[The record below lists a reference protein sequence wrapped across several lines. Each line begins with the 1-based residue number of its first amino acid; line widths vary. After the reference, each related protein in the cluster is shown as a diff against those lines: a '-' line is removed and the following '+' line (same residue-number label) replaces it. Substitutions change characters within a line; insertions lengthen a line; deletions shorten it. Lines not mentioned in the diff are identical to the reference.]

1 MGDTAPSSGTRLLRS
16 SGDTIASPCIS
27 CAVRVCVA
35 VLALVALS
43 ALGLTGCGGSSP
55 EAVDE
60 ESSSAPSNA
69 GDAEVADDAAASVQ
83 ADLEAIE
90 SELAA
95 SQDRIAALEAELS
108 VRPIPALPGTALR
121 RIIVAADAKF
131 VSVGA
136 DSVAVV
142 GPFGAY
148 AAIDPATN
156 TVTATGLVASAATR
170 VLRTR
175 SAMWATNYDGNEI
188 VRVDPIADVIHSTFS
203 FPAPD
208 GLAKDGPTLIV
219 ASHDE
224 AFIARV
230 SPESGEILNQV
241 DVQGKPTA
249 VVVTADFGIW
259 AAIFDTG
266 ELVQIDPESFEIT
279 ARVIVGAGPVGVT
292 VGAGLAW
299 VANHE
304 EGTVAVVDLTTFE
317 VVETIAVGAGP
328 TEVAMLGDHAWV
340 TVTDAGNLIQIDT
353 ETYKIITQTPLG
365 TSSRGGPTGIA
376 VGNGSIWVAVQ
387 GERSVVRVTLPEG

>member
-1 MGDTAPSSGTRLLRS
+1 MSDTAPSSGTRLLRS

-27 CAVRVCVA
+27 CSVRVCAA

-69 GDAEVADDAAASVQ
+69 GDAQVADDAAASVQ

-95 SQDRIAALEAELS
+95 SQDRIAALEAELL
-108 VRPIPALPGTALR
+108 VQPIPALPGTALR

-170 VLRTR
+170 VLRTP
-175 SAMWATNYDGNEI
+175 SVMWVTNYDGNEI
-188 VRVDPIADVIHSTFS
+188 VRVDPIADVIYSTFS
-203 FPAPD
+203 FPSPD
-208 GLAKDGPTLIV
+208 GLAKDGHTLIV

-230 SPESGEILNQV
+230 DPGNGEILNQV

-266 ELVQIDPESFEIT
+266 ELVQIDPESFDIT

-292 VGAGLAW
+292 VDAGLAW

-304 EGTVAVVDLTTFE
+304 EGTVAVVDLTTSE

-328 TEVAMLGDHAWV
+328 TEVAVLRDHAWV

-376 VGNGSIWVAVQ
+376 VGNASIWVAVQ

>member
-1 MGDTAPSSGTRLLRS
+1 MSDTAASSDTRVLSS
-16 SGDTIASPCIS
+16 SGDTIASPGMS
-27 CAVRVCVA
+27 FFSRVRVA
-35 VLALVALS
+35 ALVLAALGT
-43 ALGLTGCGGSSP
+43 LGLTGCGGSSP

-69 GDAEVADDAAASVQ
+69 GDAQVADDTAAPVQ

-95 SQDRIAALEAELS
+95 SQDRVAALEAELS
-108 VRPIPALPGTALR
+108 VQPIPALPGTALR

-131 VSVGA
+131 VSVGT

-156 TVTATGLVASAATR
+156 TVTATGLVASGATR
-170 VLRTR
+170 VLRTP

-188 VRVDPIADVIHSTFS
+188 VRVDPIADVIYSTFS

-230 SPESGEILNQV
+230 SPENGEILNQV

-266 ELVQIDPESFEIT
+266 ELVQIDPESFEII

-292 VGAGLAW
+292 VDAGLAW
-299 VANHE
+299 VTNHE
-304 EGTVAVVDLTTFE
+304 EGTVAVVDLTMSE

-328 TEVAMLGDHAWV
+328 TEVAVLGDHAWV

-365 TSSRGGPTGIA
+365 ASSRGGPTGIA

-387 GERSVVRVTLPEG
+387 GERSVVRVTLPER

>member
-1 MGDTAPSSGTRLLRS
+1 MSFFSR
-16 SGDTIASPCIS
+16 
-27 CAVRVCVA
+27 VRVA
-35 VLALVALS
+35 ALVLAALGT
-43 ALGLTGCGGSSP
+43 LGLTGCGGSSP

-69 GDAEVADDAAASVQ
+69 GDAQVADDTAAPVQ

-95 SQDRIAALEAELS
+95 SQDRVAALEAELS
-108 VRPIPALPGTALR
+108 VQPIPALPGTALR

-131 VSVGA
+131 VSVGT

-156 TVTATGLVASAATR
+156 TVTATGLVASGATR
-170 VLRTR
+170 VLRTP

-188 VRVDPIADVIHSTFS
+188 VRVDPIADVIYSTFS

-230 SPESGEILNQV
+230 SPENGEILNQV

-266 ELVQIDPESFEIT
+266 ELVQIDPESFEII

-292 VGAGLAW
+292 VDAGLAW
-299 VANHE
+299 VTNHE
-304 EGTVAVVDLTTFE
+304 EGTVAVVDLTMSE

-328 TEVAMLGDHAWV
+328 TEVAVLGDHAWV

-365 TSSRGGPTGIA
+365 ASSRGGPTGIA

-387 GERSVVRVTLPEG
+387 GERSVVRVTLPER